1 MFRQKYTQTGF
12 TLIEL
17 MIAMVLGLILTG
29 ALVAMLGQARKS
41 FQQDERFASMQDEAR
56 YAMKE
61 ITNDVSMAGYIGAV
75 LMPQLVD
82 LNPALVIGDD
92 CEDAGGNT
100 FAFRMVDAAT
110 NTDTSLMAADNIAVA
125 AAAADFSCLDSTEL
139 IAGTDIVAIKRLS
152 GAVTTV
158 PVAGDVI
165 VRYNEQDGGEL
176 FIEPS
181 TVSVVA
187 PFEDRIYTPAIY
199 FIRNYTDAIG
209 DGIPSL
215 CRKVLVGG
223 GTVNMETECI
233 ARGVEDLQLEYGVDD
248 NEDGSVDFYMTDPTQ
263 AQLENTI
270 SARIY
275 LLART
280 AEMDRSYQDNKTY
293 SLSNADDY
301 TPGDSF
307 RRRVFSTTVGIAN
320 IRHRTLSGW
329 EIE

>member
-1 MFRQKYTQTGF
+1 MFRQKYRQTGF

-61 ITNDVSMAGYIGAV
+61 ITNDVSMAGFIGSI
-75 LMPQLVD
+75 LIPQLVD
-82 LNPALVIGDD
+82 LNAGLVIGDD
-92 CEDAGGNT
+92 CEDAVGNT
-100 FAFRMVDAAT
+100 FAFRMIDAAT
-110 NTDTSLMAADNIAVA
+110 NTDTSLMAADNIAVVA
-125 AAAADFSCLDSTEL
+125 ASADFSCLDSGEL
-139 IAGTDIVAIKRLS
+139 IAGTDIVAVKRLS
-152 GAVTTV
+152 GSLTTV

-165 VRYNEQDGGEL
+165 VRYNNKDEGEL

-181 TVSVVA
+181 AVAVTA
-187 PFEDRIYTPAIY
+187 PFEDRVYTPAIY
-199 FIRNYTDAIG
+199 FIRNYTDVIG

-215 CRKVLVGG
+215 CRKILVGG
-223 GTVNMETECI
+223 AMANMETECI
-233 ARGVEDLQLEYGVDD
+233 ARGIEDLQLEYGVDD
-248 NEDGSVDFYMTDPTQ
+248 NEDGSVDFYLTAPTQ
-263 AQLENTI
+263 QQLENTV

-280 AEMDRSYQDNKTY
+280 AEMDRSYEDNKTY
-293 SLSNADDY
+293 ALSNADDY
-301 TPGDSF
+301 TPADSF
-307 RRRVFSTTVGIAN
+307 RRRVFSTTVGIHN
-320 IRHRTLSGW
+320 IRHRKLSGW

>member
-1 MFRQKYTQTGF
+1 MFRHKYRQTGF
-12 TLIEL
+12 TLVEL
-17 MIAMVLGLILTG
+17 MIAMSLGLILTG

-61 ITNDVSMAGYIGAV
+61 ITNDVSMAGYIGRIF
-75 LMPQLVD
+75 MPQLVD

-92 CEDAGGNT
+92 CADAGGNT
-100 FAFRMVDAAT
+100 FAFRMIDPVT
-110 NTDTSLMAADNIAVA
+110 GFDTSLMSADNIAVA
-125 AAAADFSCLDSTEL
+125 AAAADFSCLDSSEL
-139 IAGTDIVAIKRLS
+139 LAGTDIVAVKRLAGS
-152 GAVTTV
+152 VTAV
-158 PVAGDVI
+158 PVEGDVV
-165 VRYNEQDGGEL
+165 VRYNDQDGGEL

-181 TVSVVA
+181 VVAVVA

-199 FIRNYTDAIG
+199 FIRNYTDVVG
-209 DGIPSL
+209 DDIPSL
-215 CRKVLVGG
+215 CRKILVGG
-223 GTVNMETECI
+223 TPVNMETECI

-248 NEDGSVDFYMTDPTQ
+248 NEDGSVDFYMTAPTQ

-280 AEMDRSYQDNKTY
+280 AEMDISYQDNKTY

-307 RRRVFSTTVGIAN
+307 RRRVFSTTVGIHN
-320 IRHRTLSGW
+320 IRHRKLAGW